1 MGTHPIF
8 ESDFDCLTER
18 EKMKILALWFGA
30 LVSAMTMSCGH
41 NKCAMTHQL
50 SNICEGVK
58 NIKCDRND
66 VKNQKR
72 TCQEE
77 LDIINDNEIN
87 LKQNN
92 TALLE
97 SNDECIAQ
105 LNSTQENLNDQQQ
118 LHEQTVESLRLNCSS
133 TTQNLVHNLN
143 SMEQNYTDL
152 SLMHAECIANLSS
165 ESTQMASLSTGLSLG
180 FGGIL
185 FAVLGGLAVFGL
197 GGALGFVW
205 ARKKYNST
213 DHSKKAA
220 KKLAKQQANGNAIPV
235 AYVIESPRTS
245 DSSPHRFDGRR
256 SCSKP
261 RQLFAVHS
269 GMQPEGPFP
278 IRSFTGRSSHSL
290 DQPDFAERPPSYNS
304 DEELEIAMYQD
315 RIKQLQE
322 RHQYEKQNISKEAIS
337 RPSF

>member
-66 VKNQKR
+66 VKN
-72 TCQEE
+72 
-77 LDIINDNEIN
+77 
-87 LKQNN
+87 
-92 TALLE
+92 
-97 SNDECIAQ
+97 
-105 LNSTQENLNDQQQ
+105 
-118 LHEQTVESLRLNCSS
+118 
-133 TTQNLVHNLN
+133 
-143 SMEQNYTDL
+143 
-152 SLMHAECIANLSS
+152 LSS
-165 ESTQMASLSTGLSLG
+165 ESTQMASLSTGLSPG

-337 RPSF
+337 RPYFKKIVKNLKTYFLCNFDFPIGEREVIKSGNSVGA